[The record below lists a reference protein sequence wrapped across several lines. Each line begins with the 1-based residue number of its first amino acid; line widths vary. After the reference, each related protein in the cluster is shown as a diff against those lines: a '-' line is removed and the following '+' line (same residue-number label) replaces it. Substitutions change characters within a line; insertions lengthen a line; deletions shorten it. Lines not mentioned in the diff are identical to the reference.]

1 MIAAAEL
8 ILVRHGETA
17 WNREGRLQGHTDI
30 PLSEAGLVQAD
41 ELAARLAAEDFDAL
55 YSSDLLR
62 ARQTAERLAR
72 CTGHEI
78 VVDPRLRERNLGVL
92 QSFTREENARV
103 HPEVFERYRRGEAD
117 YVIPGGESASQFF
130 ERVIGALTAIA
141 TELVGRRAVIVCH
154 GGVLD
159 ALYRVAAGEG
169 PEGPRRTT
177 LLNASV
183 NTFRYRDGRWTLHL
197 WGDVSHLGRDRALDD
212 A

>member
-1 MIAAAEL
+1 MAAAE
-8 ILVRHGETA
+8 IIVIRHGETA
-17 WNREGRLQGHTDI
+17 WNREGRMQGHTDI
-30 PLSEAGLVQAD
+30 ALSGAGIAQAE
-41 ELAARLAAEDFDAL
+41 ELAARLAGEPFDAL
-55 YSSDLLR
+55 YSSDLRR
-62 ARQTAERLAR
+62 ALGTAERVAR
-72 CTGHEI
+72 RTGHRI
-78 VVDPRLRERNLGVL
+78 SVDPRLRERNLGVL
-92 QSFTREENARV
+92 QAFTGEESARV
-103 HPEVFERYRRGEAD
+103 HPEVYERYRRGEAD
-117 YVIPGGESASQFF
+117 YVIPGGESARQFF
-130 ERVIGALTAIA
+130 ARVLGALREIA
-141 TELVGRRAVIVCH
+141 EEFIGRRAVVVCH